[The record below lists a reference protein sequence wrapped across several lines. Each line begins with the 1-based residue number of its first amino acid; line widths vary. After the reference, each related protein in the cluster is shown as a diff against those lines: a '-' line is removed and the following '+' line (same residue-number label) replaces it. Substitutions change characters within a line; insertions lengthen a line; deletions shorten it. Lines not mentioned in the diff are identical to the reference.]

1 MLRQSVAFH
10 PRIEPIAWV
19 PFGSWEDKPAF
30 CFFLYQ
36 PEVQEEQI
44 TEIDDQPLD
53 LPRQGQTPESGC
65 PALHSADRTIK
76 KEGQQLP
83 KADPEPVKTIFG
95 LCRRFF
101 RRLHDGGRI
110 AGKHQP
116 GLIQRHRRGEQVKIG
131 RHCEPVQDGTRPV
144 HIHPPFTCKQING
157 LVFANFCIS
166 SIPCPV

>member
-1 MLRQSVAFH
+1 MQQMLRQSVAFH

-19 PFGSWEDKPAF
+19 AF

-76 KEGQQLP
+76 KEGQQLS
-83 KADPEPVKTIFG
+83 KAD
-95 LCRRFF
+95 L
-101 RRLHDGGRI
+101 
-110 AGKHQP
+110 
-116 GLIQRHRRGEQVKIG
+116 
-131 RHCEPVQDGTRPV
+131 
-144 HIHPPFTCKQING
+144 
-157 LVFANFCIS
+157 
-166 SIPCPV
+166 